1 LKEYAMKKRLQKEM
15 RSWSPLSA
23 WTACIRVGESGELR
37 FSLFE

>member
-1 LKEYAMKKRLQKEM
+1 MKKRLRKPK
-15 RSWSPLSA
+15 RTWSPLSA